1 MFLSGFEWFLSVSEC
16 SLSGLVRFWVVLVG
30 LVLVLSVLEWFLSVR
45 VRLELGLGYID
56 KCEECLPPKCLPPL
70 ISGTISPRVLKLGGY
85 TN

>member
-1 MFLSGFEWFLSVSEC
+1 MVLSGLEWFLRVSECFLSGFECFW
-16 SLSGLVRFWVVLVG
+16 SGLVRFWVVLVG
-30 LVLVLSVLEWFLSVR
+30 LVLVLSV
-45 VRLELGLGYID
+45 LELGLGYID

>member
-30 LVLVLSVLEWFLSVR
+30 LVLVLSV
-45 VRLELGLGYID
+45 LELGLGYID